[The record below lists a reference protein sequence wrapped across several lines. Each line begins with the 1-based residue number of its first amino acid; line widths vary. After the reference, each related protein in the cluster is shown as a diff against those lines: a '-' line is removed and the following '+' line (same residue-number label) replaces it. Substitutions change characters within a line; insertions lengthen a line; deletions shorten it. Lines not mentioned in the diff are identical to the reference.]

1 MKRMNSEQYDP
12 KDPRSMFKSK
22 AFVAALL
29 GLPTDVKDE
38 ALLSATAGLEIALSV
53 IDALKESVVTYLGG
67 PKGMKGKVEVT
78 PEKLQFVMAVAGA
91 VSMKSV
97 FDAVMTKHKDAVMAA
112 HVAEKSVL
120 DSEQSTG
127 PDLGGDDV
135 GAAMEAISKIIG
147 K

>member
-38 ALLSATAGLEIALSV
+38 ALLSATAGLEIALTV
-53 IDALKESVVTYLGG
+53 IDSLKESIVEFLSNGG
-67 PKGMKGKVEVT
+67 KRIEVT
-78 PEKLQFVMAVAGA
+78 PEKLKFVIAVSRA
-91 VSMKSV
+91 VSMKST
-97 FDAVMTKHKDAVMAA
+97 FNEITKRHRDAVRAA
-112 HVAEKSVL
+112 SVAEKGG
-120 DSEQSTG
+120 EQPEQPEQPTNE
-127 PDLGGDDV
+127 DV
-135 GAAMEAISKIIG
+135 GAAMEALAKFLG